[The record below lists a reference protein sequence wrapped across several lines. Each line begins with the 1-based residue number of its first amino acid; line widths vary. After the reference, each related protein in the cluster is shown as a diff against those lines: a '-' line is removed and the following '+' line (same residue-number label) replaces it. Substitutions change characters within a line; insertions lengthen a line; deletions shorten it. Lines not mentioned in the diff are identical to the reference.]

1 MPEESYKR
9 HLLPALGPL
18 LEAGESSGGTTLE
31 AFALLGDALRSRAT
45 DIHLDPEQEAY
56 RIRLRIDGR
65 IVDALRIDG
74 AQGTRL
80 VNQFKVLSR
89 LNPVSSLVTAEGSFH
104 WSYEG
109 SDDEKIFL
117 RVTAV
122 HCVMGEKLA
131 VRFLAPPQ
139 TFDDIVSL
147 GIGEQGA
154 LGIRRWMDATGSML
168 LVAGPTG
175 AGKTTTLYTLLGQ
188 LQLTDSHVV
197 TLENPVEYSM
207 PGINQIQ
214 VDLDHGLD
222 FANGTRSLLRL
233 DPDYV
238 LIGEVRDRESA
249 LAALSVTSSGRSLMG
264 TLHSRDAVGVVTSMR
279 QLGLTDSEISANLG
293 LVIAQRLVRRLCQ
306 HCREQ
311 VPPERSDREW
321 LEAIGHVPPALT
333 WSARGCPQCDGLGFR
348 GRIGVFEIWQLSPE
362 DHARI
367 LRHADESEL
376 RRSLLERSAEL
387 MLADGLAKAEA
398 GITSLRE
405 VFRMG
410 DHSIRL
416 SLGHSQGRCS

>member
-1 MPEESYKR
+1 MSEESYKR
-9 HLLPALGPL
+9 HLLPSLLPL
-18 LEAGESSGGTTLE
+18 LAVGQYPSGTTLE
-31 AFALLGDALRSRAT
+31 AFALLDDALRSRAT
-45 DIHLDPEQEAY
+45 DVHLDPGQDGY

-65 IVDALRIDG
+65 IVDALRIDV
-74 AQGTRL
+74 AQGARL
-80 VNQFKVLSR
+80 VNQFKVLSK
-89 LNPVSSLVTAEGSFH
+89 LNPVPSLATAEGSFS
-104 WSYEG
+104 WSREENG
-109 SDDEKIFL
+109 EEEITL

-122 HCVMGEKLA
+122 HCMAGEKLA

-147 GIGEQGA
+147 GIGEEGA

-188 LQLTDSHVV
+188 LQLTDSHVI
-197 TLENPVEYSM
+197 TLENPVEYSI
-207 PGINQIQ
+207 PGVNQIQ

-238 LIGEVRDRESA
+238 LIGEIRDHESA

-279 QLGLTDSEISANLG
+279 QLGLADSEISANLG
-293 LVIAQRLVRRLCQ
+293 LIVAQRLVRRLCQ

-311 VPPERSDREW
+311 VPPDRRDREW
-321 LEAIGHVPPALT
+321 LEAIGRAPPALT
-333 WSARGCPQCDGLGFR
+333 WSAKGCPQCDGLGFR
-348 GRIGVFEIWQLSPE
+348 GRIGVFEIWQLTPE

-376 RRSLLERSAEL
+376 RRSLLERGISL
-387 MLADGLAKAEA
+387 MLVDGLAKAEQ
-398 GITSLRE
+398 GITNLRE

-410 DHSIRL
+410 AIL
-416 SLGHSQGRCS
+416 SA

>member
-1 MPEESYKR
+1 MFEASYQR
-9 HLLPALGPL
+9 HLLPSLSSL
-18 LEAGESSGGTTLE
+18 LEAGQAGGGTRLE
-31 AFALLGDALRSRAT
+31 AYALLGDALRSRAT
-45 DIHLDPEQEAY
+45 DVHLDPGPEAY

-65 IVDALRIDG
+65 IVDALRVDA
-74 AQGTRL
+74 AQGARL
-80 VNQFKVLSR
+80 VNQFKVLSK
-89 LNPVSSLVTAEGSFH
+89 LNPVPSLVTAEGSFR
-104 WSYEG
+104 WSREE
-109 SDDEKIFL
+109 SDEEVTL

-122 HCVMGEKLA
+122 HCMEGEKLA
-131 VRFLAPPQ
+131 IRFLAPPQ
-139 TFDDIVSL
+139 TFDDVVAL
-147 GIGEQGA
+147 GIGEEGA

-197 TLENPVEYSM
+197 TLENPVEYSI

-249 LAALSVTSSGRSLMG
+249 IAALSVTSSGRSLMG

-279 QLGLTDSEISANLG
+279 QLGLADSEISANLG
-293 LVIAQRLVRRLCQ
+293 LIIAQRLVRRLCQ

-311 VPPERSDREW
+311 TPLDRHDREW
-321 LEAIGHVPPALT
+321 LEAIGLVPPTQT
-333 WSARGCPQCDGLGFR
+333 WSAKGCPQCDGLGFR
-348 GRIGVFEIWQLSPE
+348 GRIGVFEIWQLAAE

-376 RRSLLERSAEL
+376 RRGLIERGVEL

-410 DHSIRL
+410 AIL
-416 SLGHSQGRCS
+416 TA

>member
-1 MPEESYKR
+1 MSEEFLKR
-9 HLLPALGPL
+9 HLLSSLLPL
-18 LEAGESSGGTTLE
+18 LAAEQSPGGTALE
-31 AFALLGDALRSRAT
+31 AFALLGDAQRSRAT
-45 DIHLDPEQEAY
+45 DVHLDPEQDGY

-65 IVDALRIDG
+65 IVDALRIDA
-74 AQGTRL
+74 AQGARL
-80 VNQFKVLSR
+80 VNQFKVLSK
-89 LNPVSSLVTAEGSFH
+89 LNPVPSLATAEGGFN
-104 WSYEG
+104 WSPEESG
-109 SDDEKIFL
+109 IREISL

-122 HCVMGEKLA
+122 HCMAGEKLA
-131 VRFLAPPQ
+131 IRFLAPPQ
-139 TFDDIVSL
+139 TFDDVVAL
-147 GIGEQGA
+147 GIGEEGA

-197 TLENPVEYSM
+197 TLENPVEYSI

-238 LIGEVRDRESA
+238 LIGEIRDRESA
-249 LAALSVTSSGRSLMG
+249 LAALSVTSSGRSLLG

-279 QLGLTDSEISANLG
+279 QLGLADSEISANLG
-293 LVIAQRLVRRLCQ
+293 LIIAQRLVRRLCQ

-311 VPPERSDREW
+311 VPPGRRDREW
-321 LEAIGHVPPALT
+321 LEAIGQAPPEST
-333 WSARGCPQCDGLGFR
+333 WSAKGCAQCDGLGFH
-348 GRIGVFEIWQLSPE
+348 GRIGVFEIWQLTPE
-362 DHARI
+362 DHSRI

-376 RRSLLERSAEL
+376 RRSLLERGARL
-387 MLADGLAKAEA
+387 MLVDGLAKAEA

-410 DHSIRL
+410 AIL
-416 SLGHSQGRCS
+416 SA